1 MRDLR
6 AVIHWNYNS
15 SFVWH
20 GSFLLQYHQQ
30 SCPEKLIRQQWR
42 QPMEILSV
50 ASMRTIL
57 PVLR

>member
-6 AVIHWNYNS
+6 AVIHGITTAVLCGMAVFS
-15 SFVWH
+15 AAPSVK
-20 GSFLLQYHQQ
+20 L
-30 SCPEKLIRQQWR
+30 PEKLIRQQWR

-57 PVLR
+57 PVPH

>member
-6 AVIHWNYNS
+6 AVIHGITTAV
-15 SFVWH
+15 FVAWQF
-20 GSFLLQYHQQ
+20 SPAAPSVKL
-30 SCPEKLIRQQWR
+30 PEKLIRQQWR

-57 PVLR
+57 PVPR